1 MKTRYET
8 DDLRISAIEDVAAPK
23 TILEEFPL
31 TGSTSMHISS
41 TRDAIHRI
49 IHGEDDRLL
58 VIVGPCS
65 IHDPDAAREYANRL
79 LEYRRSLAGQLLI
92 VMRVYFEKP
101 RTTIGWKGLINDP
114 DLDGNFNIDKGLR
127 IARRLLRDLND
138 AGMPAGVEFLD
149 LITPQYVADLI
160 SWGAIGARTTESQVH
175 REMAS
180 GLSCPV
186 GFKNGTDG
194 NIKIAVDAV
203 SSTRHPHA
211 FLSFTKEGRAA
222 IFKTAGNK
230 DAHIILRGGK
240 SPNYDAGHVG
250 EAIDMLKKIGH
261 PPRLMIDFS
270 HANSAK
276 QYQRQALVC
285 QDVAGQIAA
294 GQDAVMGVMIES
306 NLVAGRQDIVEGESL
321 RYGQSITDACL
332 GWEETTTI
340 LEELSEAVLRKRA
353 GSSA

>member
-8 DDLRISAIEDVAAPK
+8 DDLRISSIDEVTTPK
-23 TILEEFPL
+23 TILDEFPL

-41 TRDAIHRI
+41 TREAIHRI
-49 IHGEDDRLL
+49 LYGEDDRLL

-65 IHDPDAAREYANRL
+65 IHDPVAACDYANRL
-79 LEYRRSLAGQLLI
+79 LEYRRILADQLLI

-138 AGMPAGVEFLD
+138 SGMPAGVEFLD

-194 NIKIAVDAV
+194 NVKIAVDAV
-203 SSTRHPHA
+203 GASRHPHA

-222 IFKTAGNK
+222 IFKTTGND

-240 SPNYDAGHVG
+240 SPNYEAGHVNDAA
-250 EAIDMLKKIGH
+250 ERLKKNGH
-261 PPRLMIDFS
+261 PGHLMIDFS

-276 QYQRQALVC
+276 QFERQISVC
-285 QDVAGQIAA
+285 KDVAGQIAG
-294 GQDAVMGVMIES
+294 GQRAVMGVMIES
-306 NLVAGRQDIVEGESL
+306 NLVAGNQDIGDGKSL

-332 GWEETTTI
+332 GWEDTTRA
-340 LEELSEAVLRKRA
+340 LEELSEAVLQRR
-353 GSSA
+353 SISA